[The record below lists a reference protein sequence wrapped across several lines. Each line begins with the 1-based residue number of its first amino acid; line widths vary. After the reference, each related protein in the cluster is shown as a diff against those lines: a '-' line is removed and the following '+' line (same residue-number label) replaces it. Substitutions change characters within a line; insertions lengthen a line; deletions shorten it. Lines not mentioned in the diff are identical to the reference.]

1 MRIAVAGSGLSGSY
15 ICCLLQMRSDHAV
28 HLYDIR
34 HKIACGI
41 HPCGYGVDEHFDP
54 LILLAGLDPDRYRL
68 HNPPHHL
75 AQLEGVVARTT
86 VFMIDKPRL
95 IHDLQQGIDVRM
107 DAIDADEYDL
117 IVDAT
122 GQARAYAPPLVR
134 DLKARVIQWR
144 VRVSVPATT
153 SFLATRGLPG
163 YAWVMP
169 LNQDGTDVHVGAG
182 CELGNRTP
190 ARELV
195 RPAFRSLNVTS
206 VTCACGAFIR
216 LSGPDFSNI
225 VSGKIWAVGEAAG
238 LVGPASGAG
247 NVFALQSALELV
259 EHLRDPVG
267 YVAALRRRFAPLIP
281 EAAAVRKVL
290 TGRLPNLSDLHHIQR
305 GWRRAGVV
313 VAWRDLPQLA
323 MAMRRAYA
331 SPA

>member
-1 MRIAVAGSGLSGSY
+1 MKIAVAGSGLAGSY
-15 ICCLLQMRSDHAV
+15 IHRLLKMRGEHNVD
-28 HLYDIR
+28 LYDVK

-41 HPCGYGVDEHFDP
+41 HPCGYGVDEHFDRF
-54 LILLAGLDPDRYRL
+54 IIRAGLDPLAYRL
-68 HNPPHHL
+68 HNPPYLL
-75 AQLEGVVARTT
+75 AQLEGAVARTT

-95 IHDLQQGIDVRM
+95 IRDLLQGADVRLNPIDV
-107 DAIDADEYDL
+107 EGYDL
-117 IVDAT
+117 VVDAT
-122 GQARAYAPPLVR
+122 GQARAYAPPLAQ

-144 VRVSVPATT
+144 VRVSVPTTT
-153 SFLATRGLPG
+153 SFLPTRGLPG
-163 YAWVMP
+163 YMWVMP

-195 RPAFRSLNVTS
+195 RPAFSSLNITS

-225 VSGKIWAVGEAAG
+225 VCGKIWAVGEAAG

-259 EHLRDPVG
+259 ENLFDPAG

-281 EAAAVRKVL
+281 EAKAVRKVL
-290 TGRLPNLSDLHHIQR
+290 AGGLPNLSELYHIHR
-305 GWRRAGVV
+305 GWQRAGVV
-313 VAWRDLPQLA
+313 VAWRDLPKLA
-323 MAMRRAYA
+323 IAMRRAYA
-331 SPA
+331 TAA

>member
-1 MRIAVAGSGLSGSY
+1 MAGSY
-15 ICCLLQMRSDHAV
+15 ICRLLNMRSDHEV

-34 HKIACGI
+34 HKISCGI
-41 HPCGYGVDEHFDP
+41 HPCGYGVDEHFDR
-54 LILLAGLDPDRYRL
+54 LILLAGLDPDTYRL
-68 HNPPHHL
+68 HNPPQLL

-95 IHDLQQGIDVRM
+95 VRDLQGGVDVRM
-107 DAIDADEYDL
+107 DPFDADEYDL

-122 GQARAYAPPLVR
+122 GQARAYAPPLTQ

-144 VRVSVPATT
+144 VRVSAPATT
-153 SFLATRGLPG
+153 SFLPTRGLPG

-169 LNQDGTDVHVGAG
+169 LNPDGTDVHVGAG
-182 CELGNRTP
+182 CELGNRTS

-206 VTCACGAFIR
+206 ITCACGAFIR
-216 LSGPDFSNI
+216 LGGPDFSNM

-259 EHLRDPVG
+259 EHLCDAAG
-267 YVAALRRRFAPLIP
+267 YVAALKRRFAPLIP
-281 EAAAVRKVL
+281 EAKAVRKVL
-290 TGRLPNLSDLHHIQR
+290 GGGLPNIGELHHIQR
-305 GWRRAGVV
+305 GWQRAGVV
-313 VAWRDLPQLA
+313 VAWRDLPRLA
-323 MAMRRAYA
+323 IAMRRAYA
-331 SPA
+331 TPA